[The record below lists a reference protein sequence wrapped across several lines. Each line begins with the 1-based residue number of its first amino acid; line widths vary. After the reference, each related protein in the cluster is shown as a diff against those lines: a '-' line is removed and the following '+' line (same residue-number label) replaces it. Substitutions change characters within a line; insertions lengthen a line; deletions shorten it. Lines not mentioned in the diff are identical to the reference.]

1 MFAHPSQ
8 TDSLQAKPM
17 PSQGVQPMTSIEA
30 LAVAKAHFTARGW
43 RPMSIQSPD
52 LAERCADVSATL
64 LMNDAGG
71 TAWLSAR
78 DWSALPNPVDAFRR
92 EMICVRSAKVQEVIL
107 VHDGD
112 FPEAVVEIAARE
124 PGMKLVDAVALRSM
138 SDSVPPSGVH
148 VPPMSRR
155 ERFVRPARNA
165 VASLH
170 AQATRAVDSHLLPA
184 TERFVSKRLAQ
195 RLRQMDGERRK
206 LRNLVT
212 GGLVVMGFAVG
223 FLMFNLVV
231 LLRAPEE
238 APVPRMAQAARPM
251 LPTPLPPAEGYVAQA
266 ADVGAYVPA
275 FRTAGSPQTMSP
287 QAIGSS
293 IERSRATSRA
303 IEPDVVA
310 TSATVQPGLDDY
322 ALAQMR
328 ADEAMRVIADD
339 TPEIDAASRMAASWR
354 RSNAIDDTV
363 ASNASHTAD
372 PAMVGGA
379 TARPDP
385 AGVD

>member
-1 MFAHPSQ
+1 MFAHTSQ

-52 LAERCADVSATL
+52 LTERCADVSATL

-170 AQATRAVDSHLLPA
+170 AQATRADVTVRYAPNHVVLEVRDDGVGAA
-184 TERFVSKRLAQ
+184 TS
-195 RLRQMDGERRK
+195 DG
-206 LRNLVT
+206 L
-212 GGLVVMGFAVG
+212 GHGLVGIRERVKIYGGEMTAGPAPDGGF
-223 FLMFNLVV
+223 V
-231 LLRAPEE
+231 LS
-238 APVPRMAQAARPM
+238 AQ
-251 LPTPLPPAEGYVAQA
+251 LP
-266 ADVGAYVPA
+266 VGAY
-275 FRTAGSPQTMSP
+275 
-287 QAIGSS
+287 
-293 IERSRATSRA
+293 
-303 IEPDVVA
+303 
-310 TSATVQPGLDDY
+310 
-322 ALAQMR
+322 
-328 ADEAMRVIADD
+328 EA
-339 TPEIDAASRMAASWR
+339 
-354 RSNAIDDTV
+354 
-363 ASNASHTAD
+363 
-372 PAMVGGA
+372 
-379 TARPDP
+379 
-385 AGVD
+385 